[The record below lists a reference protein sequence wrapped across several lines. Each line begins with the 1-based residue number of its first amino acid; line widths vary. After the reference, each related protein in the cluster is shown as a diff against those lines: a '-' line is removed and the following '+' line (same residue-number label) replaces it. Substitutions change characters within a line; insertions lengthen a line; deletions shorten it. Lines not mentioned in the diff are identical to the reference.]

1 MKISEHLSKIWMSVK
16 AEPFSEAS
24 VSALTELKN
33 TDYAGYCSV
42 LCSIFDIET
51 MRSRDDEGPFT
62 YFCSRWPFS
71 ERLLELPVQF
81 SEDPAML
88 AILAA
93 ERLQLEEYYDLVA
106 SMPPREIHEDI

>member
-16 AEPFSEAS
+16 AEPFSEATAS
-24 VSALTELKN
+24 VLAKLKN

-62 YFCSRWPFS
+62 YFCGRWPFS
-71 ERLLELPVQF
+71 ERVLELPVQY
-81 SEDPAML
+81 SQDPSML
-88 AILAA
+88 AIQAV

-106 SMPPREIHEDI
+106 SMPPREIFDI